1 LGSLIIEPPLVAAD
15 APVYAAFEFSRVL
28 DSAAP
33 GQNFS
38 IGRGLGVSIEVEK
51 TSDGTLEIGGS
62 QTPVLAALHVGTA
75 RLTFASRTI
84 NDKVVV

>member
-1 LGSLIIEPPLVAAD
+1 
-15 APVYAAFEFSRVL
+15 VL

-38 IGRGLGVSIEVEK
+38 IGRGLGVAIEVEK
-51 TSDGTLEIGGS
+51 TSGGTLEVGGPQS
-62 QTPVLAALHVGTA
+62 PVLAALHVGSA

-84 NDKVVV
+84 NDNVVV